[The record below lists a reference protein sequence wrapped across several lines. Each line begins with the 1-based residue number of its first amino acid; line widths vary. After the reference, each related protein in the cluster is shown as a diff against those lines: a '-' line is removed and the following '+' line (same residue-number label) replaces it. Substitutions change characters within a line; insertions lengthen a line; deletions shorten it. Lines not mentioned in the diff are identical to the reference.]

1 MKGALGLKKGSVPFK
16 NDLETTL
23 HNAHTYVRT
32 YVPTYVCT
40 YVRSWEGITVWSGPL
55 SHLCRSLDYRR

>member
-23 HNAHTYVRT
+23 TLCT
-32 YVPTYVCT
+32 EDILCIPKCT
-40 YVRSWEGITVWSGPL
+40 YTSTSETLVQMYVFEQ
-55 SHLCRSLDYRR
+55 